1 MPNSLILIADQARAT
16 FYTVAT
22 PRGPLEEV
30 EQLHHPQA
38 RDRAQELKSDR
49 HGRSFDSYGQ
59 GRHAMD
65 SSVDPKEQESI
76 RFAGEI
82 VERLRSVSR
91 RHRHNRLCVVAGPH
105 FLGLLRDKLGKQA
118 NLRITEIR
126 KNLGQYNAR
135 EVRAMLP
142 ERL

>member
-1 MPNSLILIADQARAT
+1 MPNSLILIADQSKAT
-16 FYTVAT
+16 LYTVAT
-22 PRGPLEEV
+22 PRGPLEEL
-30 EQLHHPQA
+30 EQLHHPEG
-38 RDRAQELKSDR
+38 RGRAQELKSDR
-49 HGRSFDSYGQ
+49 HGRSFDSNGQ
-59 GRHAMD
+59 GRHAMG
-65 SSVDPKEQESI
+65 SSVDPREQESI

-82 VERLRSVSR
+82 AERLRRVFNG
-91 RHRHNRLCVVAGPH
+91 HRHNRLCVVAGPH
-105 FLGLLRDKLGKQA
+105 FLGLLRDKLGKPS

>member
-1 MPNSLILIADQARAT
+1 MPNPLILIADQSKAT
-16 FYTVAT
+16 LYTVST

-30 EQLHHPQA
+30 EQLHHPEG
-38 RDRAQELKSDR
+38 RGRAQELKSDR
-49 HGRSFDSYGQ
+49 HGRAFDSNGQ
-59 GRHAMD
+59 GRHAMG
-65 SSVDPKEQESI
+65 SSVPPREQESI

-82 VERLRSVSR
+82 VDRLRTVFNG
-91 RHRHNRLCVVAGPH
+91 HRHNRLCVVAGPH
-105 FLGLLRDKLGKQA
+105 FLGLLRDKLGKPA
-118 NLRITEIR
+118 NIRITEVR